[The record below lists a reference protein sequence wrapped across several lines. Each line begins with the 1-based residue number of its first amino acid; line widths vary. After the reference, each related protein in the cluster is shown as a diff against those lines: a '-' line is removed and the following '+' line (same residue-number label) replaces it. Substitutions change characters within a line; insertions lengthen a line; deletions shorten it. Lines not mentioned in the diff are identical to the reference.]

1 MTIII
6 MFLIIFF
13 ILLIFYQLFLTHSL
27 NDTTLFKENIIEG
40 VENQYQDY
48 DPKLI
53 VQVDKNTSNIEFL
66 KGQSDDMIKIKSA
79 LTNLDSTVQ
88 TLQTQVQN
96 LTTAQ
101 QSYITPTLN
110 SPDDTEDDS
119 TSSLV
124 PQDTTI
130 EPSTSTT
137 TQ

>member
-1 MTIII
+1 